1 MNDTA
6 KRVDDAIA
14 AGDTKSVIEQ
24 LAALSA
30 IEYGRRRKEEA
41 KKIGVTVGTL
51 DREVNNLRTKQ
62 SIEGNFLPHWR
73 VQPSSEEVDGA
84 VLINDLCQQFTR
96 YLVLPKKTA
105 PALALWVL
113 HTWVFE
119 CFDITPYLSITSP
132 TKRCG
137 KTVLMTMLYWLT
149 CRGKKSDSMSK
160 PAIYRSVEGEK
171 PTLVLDE
178 VGWVLDLKDERQGI
192 LCGGFERNGY
202 VEVCEGEGTDI
213 TTRRFSTYCPK
224 AFGLIGKLTPT
235 LEDRSIRILMDRKP
249 RGAKVERLRRRDN
262 DEFAQL
268 RQRCLRWANDNA
280 KALAQTPPMALDWLN
295 DRALDFWEPL
305 LTIADQIGGDLPE
318 VAREA
323 AKALSGEREGG
334 SEDDVRI
341 ELLKDIRRVFGD
353 ADAIRSADL
362 VAQLVADPERPWA
375 DWRHGRALTPK
386 QLGGLL
392 RPFGIC
398 SETVGPLGAQAK
410 GYKRIHFEE
419 AWDLY
424 CPAGNSARPG
434 LAISKRQSVKEPMKP
449 EQPSDFRNVNKGSI
463 DGSKNGNLS
472 YSHAGFDGLTH
483 RKSLDG
489 GEQGFEQAG
498 GSAEDRPGS
507 PAESSPATP
516 LRPQPQPAGPRP
528 ATNGKGAPG
537 AFTDDKGR
545 PTDDP
550 DHGYYGRTEHAQIEE
565 AYEAAVADVPH
576 VPNHAEP
583 QPPAADVID
592 KADQAR
598 QEIDQQV
605 SASDPVLVMQDSKED
620 AGVPPQ
626 AKQPD
631 AVADVPNQ
639 GIEKFLVSPADAA
652 RYGAVY
658 RRLRQERGEPAAR
671 AEMSWELSAVAMVPP
686 NKLPRELERIQRLA
700 GH

>member
-1 MNDTA
+1 MSDTS
-6 KRVDDAIA
+6 KRVDDAVA

-41 KKIGVTVGTL
+41 KKIGVTVGAL
-51 DREVNNLRTKQ
+51 DREVNSLRAKQ
-62 SIEGNFLPHWR
+62 STEGNFLPHWR
-73 VQPSSEEVDGA
+73 VEPSSEEVDGA
-84 VLINDLCQQFTR
+84 VLIDDLCQQFTR

-262 DEFAQL
+262 DEFALL
-268 RQRCLRWANDNA
+268 RRRCLRWANDNA
-280 KALAQTPPMALDWLN
+280 KALAQTPPMVLDWLN

-323 AKALSGEREGG
+323 AKVLSGEGEGG

-353 ADAIRSADL
+353 AEVIRSADL
-362 VAQLVADPERPWA
+362 VAQLAADPERPWA

-398 SETVGPLGAQAK
+398 SETIGPLGAQAK
-410 GYKRIHFEE
+410 GYKRVHFEE

-424 CPAGNSARPG
+424 CPGENSARAG

-449 EQPSDFRNVNKGSI
+449 EQPSDFRNVNKRSI

-472 YSHAGFDGLTH
+472 YSHAGLDGLTDRNPKPRARASSDGPKEGEGPASAVKGNGDGSGAPSLCAVCKEPEPPPNRASYGGLDVWLH
-483 RKSLDG
+483 PGCEGEYRRRLDAKSYQGNGKPGPVGELQSPPPERAPVDHYAPG
-489 GEQGFEQAG
+489 GLMDHVNGVIEGQLRDHEARMAAAKAKQEADQPV
-498 GSAEDRPGS
+498 EKVP
-507 PAESSPATP
+507 PAQPDQPVSTPDLVPATEVNGLP
-516 LRPQPQPAGPRP
+516 PRP
-528 ATNGKGAPG
+528 PG
-537 AFTDDKGR
+537 MGDGDWGR
-545 PTDDP
+545 LKQ
-550 DHGYYGRTEHAQIEE
+550 R
-565 AYEAAVADVPH
+565 
-576 VPNHAEP
+576 
-583 QPPAADVID
+583 
-592 KADQAR
+592 AR
-598 QEIDQQV
+598 DL
-605 SASDPVLVMQDSKED
+605 A
-620 AGVPPQ
+620 
-626 AKQPD
+626 
-631 AVADVPNQ
+631 
-639 GIEKFLVSPADAA
+639 
-652 RYGAVY
+652 
-658 RRLRQERGEPAAR
+658 RLRQTDP
-671 AEMSWELSAVAMVPP
+671 VA
-686 NKLPRELERIQRLA
+686 KRLP
-700 GH
+700 H